1 MNNDLINE
9 LNNKIDAQDK
19 IINNQVLEIA
29 RLNKL
34 LNCKE
39 RLTKIMPPDTEFII
53 LSKSDYER
61 QETDIEEIALELRDK
76 IEKAIEYINKR
87 MVHEGEYWIRK
98 AYHFRN
104 TEYGKDLLEILGGK
118 E

>member
-1 MNNDLINE
+1 MDNDLINE
-9 LNNKIDAQDK
+9 LYKKLDAQDK
-19 IINNQVLEIA
+19 IINTQALEIA
-29 RLNKL
+29 KL
-34 LNCKE
+34 KE
-39 RLTKIMPPDTEFII
+39 
-53 LSKSDYER
+53 
-61 QETDIEEIALELRDK
+61 
-76 IEKAIEYINKR
+76 EKQQAIEYINKR